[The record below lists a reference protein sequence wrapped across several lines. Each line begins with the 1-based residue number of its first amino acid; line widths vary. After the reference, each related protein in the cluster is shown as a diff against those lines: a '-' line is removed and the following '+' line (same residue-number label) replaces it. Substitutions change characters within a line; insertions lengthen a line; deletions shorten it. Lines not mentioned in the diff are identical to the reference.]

1 MPAPLPTQ
9 TFPREATVAII
20 KPDAAASADA
30 ILAEA
35 VGDGFLLL
43 AKTSATLTKAQALE
57 LYAGTDG
64 ADAAAEHLSSGEV
77 VVALLEKSF
86 GIEGWLKLCG
96 PDDAAVARDTAPQTL
111 RARFGSDA
119 VKNGV
124 HGSGSVA
131 AAAREAAFFFGG
143 AATALESPFA
153 LIKPETFGSS
163 DAVLAAVEASGFSV
177 LCSEQISIGA
187 DKAAD
192 FGCGAEGAALAMVL
206 TRPCAVTAWL
216 SLCGPADPAKAR
228 AAAPF
233 SISAQYGACH
243 ASESAEAA
251 ANESAAFFPFLG
263 ETQTTL
269 ALVCPHA
276 VAAGAV
282 EPIVAAAAA
291 AGLVITERRVA
302 SLDEGKAQ
310 DFLDL
315 LGAAAPPKA
324 PPAPAPEPF
333 ISAWVEGGKCNKALQ
348 LYNPS
353 DAVVDLANYALPLLR
368 GKGKGSAADTTPTS
382 LNPFPA
388 GKCIPPY
395 GVFVVYH
402 PEASAAIKAELPVD
416 ARASMPSTELSNGD
430 DGCCLVKLGAPAA
443 EPEPGAAMPPFT
455 VLDCVGDFTMANK
468 GRPWPVAGKPSSSK
482 NNTLVRKPTVAG
494 GNPAAWND
502 PTASSQGTSEAT
514 SEWVVL
520 KKDTLVAEGWSLT
533 SWADAAAAAAA
544 ARRQLRGDGRR
555 AELRSGRGA
564 RALGQ
569 GGRREVERR
578 ARPAAAA
585 ARQGALPDVRAR
597 PVRRRRDPLRRA
609 RLGDGGRR
617 LQGAQVLLPEG
628 ARRPAA
634 QLQAGQGLRGRD
646 ADADADGRPDGALQG
661 QARRA
666 RRVARAV
673 ADGQQPKHQGLSPS
687 LRGRSTTAP
696 PAPRDAGVVQGDDAA
711 HAELHLTCVR
721 P

>member
-143 AATALESPFA
+143 AATALESTFA

-251 ANESAAFFPFLG
+251 AKESAAFFPFLG

-533 SWADAAAAAAA
+533 SWAATPPPPPPPPAGSYEAIVAELSSGPVVALALSAKGAVARWNAVLGPQQPLLAKVRCPTCVRAQFGVDATLFAAHGSATAAAAFK
-544 ARRQLRGDGRR
+544 
-555 AELRSGRGA
+555 ELKFFFPK
-564 RALGQ
+564 AL
-569 GGRREVERR
+569 V
-578 ARPAAAA
+578 
-585 ARQGALPDVRAR
+585 
-597 PVRRRRDPLRRA
+597 DPLPSSKQA
-609 RLGDGGRR
+609 KDYVAETLTPTLTAGLMELCKAKPDAPVEW
-617 LQGAQVLLPEG
+617 LAQWLMANNPNTKG
-628 ARRPAA
+628 
-634 QLQAGQGLRGRD
+634 
-646 ADADADGRPDGALQG
+646 
-661 QARRA
+661 
-666 RRVARAV
+666 
-673 ADGQQPKHQGLSPS
+673 
-687 LRGRSTTAP
+687 
-696 PAPRDAGVVQGDDAA
+696 
-711 HAELHLTCVR
+711 
-721 P
+721 